1 MTKEELLDLIDSWEN
16 FELIV
21 IKISEEPQ
29 YLKQLF
35 EIILFSN
42 NPKRW
47 RAAWIAD
54 KVNDKHPELIVPF
67 IQKIITSLGPKIDS
81 SSKRHLLKLISLH
94 TIPEEHY
101 TALLDYCLDCMVSNK
116 EPVAIR
122 VHAMQI
128 LYNISEAVPEFKPEL
143 LAIIQHEAEIHS
155 SPGFKARGKKLS
167 QQLHRQIRQS
177 GLRFL

>member
-1 MTKEELLDLIDSWEN
+1 MKKEELIDLIESWEN
-16 FELIV
+16 FELV
-21 IKISEEPQ
+21 AIKISEEPK
-29 YLKQLF
+29 YLELLF
-35 EIILFSN
+35 DIILNSN

-54 KVNDKHPELIVPF
+54 KVNDKHPELIALF
-67 IQKIITSLGPKIDS
+67 IEKIITSLGPHIDF

-101 TALLDYCLDCMVSNK
+101 SSLLDYCLNTMVSSK

-128 LYNISEAVPEFKPEL
+128 LYNISEAIPEFKPEL
-143 LAIIQHEAEIHS
+143 LAIIRHEAEIHA

-177 GLRFL
+177 